1 MKTTALTISKSDYD
15 LLQDHL
21 IKSDMSAFNKAK
33 LAEELKSAHVLKDKD
48 LPSDVVALYA
58 MVEIKNTASDQKFR
72 FQLVLPGEANFKA
85 NKVSVFAPIG
95 IALLGYKVGSEIE
108 WEMPD
113 GIKTFEIL
121 ACENRH
127 VND

>member
-15 LLQDHL
+15 LLQHHL
-21 IKSDMSAFNKAK
+21 IKSDMSAFNKTK
-33 LAEELKSAHVLKDKD
+33 LSEELKSAHVLKDKD
-48 LPSDVVALYA
+48 LPSDVVALNS
-58 MVEIKNTASDQKFR
+58 MVEIKNTESDQKFR

-121 ACENRH
+121 ACENPH
-127 VND
+127 GDE